1 MSVNTLNFE
10 QISTVLTSIVQ
21 QATGQAV
28 AAPTDTGSFVS
39 VAQIAL
45 RADRDSVMN
54 AISNI
59 LGRTIFSARTYSAS
73 MTGLDMD
80 SFRWGGVMRK
90 LSIADDDWQDDPA
103 FKYPVLFD
111 AGQNPPDGLGGSVD
125 PWKIKKPNVLQTNFY
140 GQSVYFDEMTITE
153 RQLETA
159 FSGPD
164 ELGSFLGLIMT
175 NIQNRLEQSNE
186 EIKRGLLCNAIGAIY
201 DENQS
206 DRVVKLLTMYN
217 SATGN
222 TYTKQDIFGPAVF
235 PDFCRWAY
243 AVIDDKSDM
252 MTKRSIHY
260 QTTITGKPVLRH
272 TPKEMQRV
280 YLYSPFM
287 KQMEARVLSNTFH
300 NDFFSKA
307 DTEAIPFWQSSTEG
321 DRENIEVFPAYTDN
335 TGTLVY
341 SNSPGDE
348 VAVNDVLG
356 IMFDRDMMGMTLL
369 DRRILSTPLNTR
381 GMYRNLHIHANQRV
395 FFDNTEKGIIFLLA

>member
-186 EIKRGLLCNAIGAIY
+186 EIKRGLLCNAVGAIY
-201 DENQS
+201 TENQS